1 MMEPVE
7 SFPMNKPTK
16 EKTKKTYTLSLNREL
31 MLEVQHMALDQD
43 RYANEI
49 VEEALKDVLKKYREK
64 GK

>member
-1 MMEPVE
+1 
-7 SFPMNKPTK
+7 MNKPTK